1 MNITLK
7 IYTMKNLVIALVL
20 ALGLSM
26 SAQEKR
32 ATNEKMTVAQ
42 RNELQLKK
50 MTLELNLTTS
60 QQKELAPI
68 IAEQNEKRESRKVE
82 MKKEN
87 GTKKSKSADEKFEN
101 SNKRLDSQ
109 IAFKNKMRKILD
121 DEQMK
126 KWEANSKSRK
136 NKAIAHHRKNKKAE
150 VKS

>member
-1 MNITLK
+1 
-7 IYTMKNLVIALVL
+7 MKNLVIALVL

-32 ATNEKMTVAQ
+32 VTNEKMTVAQ

>member
-1 MNITLK
+1 
-7 IYTMKNLVIALVL
+7 MKNLVIALVL